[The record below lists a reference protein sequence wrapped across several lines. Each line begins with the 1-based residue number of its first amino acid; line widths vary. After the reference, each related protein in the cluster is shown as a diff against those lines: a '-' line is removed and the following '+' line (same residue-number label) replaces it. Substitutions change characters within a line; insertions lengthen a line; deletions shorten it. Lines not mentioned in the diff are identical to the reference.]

1 VSNFVQLTMNGAGP
15 GLCLT
20 CGSLRHCFITL
31 YLLSDYPAKLTV
43 HTSEG
48 ALMSPDKSRDQDL
61 RRFSEMRALVTGGA
75 GFIGSH
81 LTERLVDAGAKVL
94 VIDDMSNG
102 VQQNLSAV
110 KDRITLRRGSIVDT
124 ALARSAVKEHEPE
137 IVFHLAARNLVMS
150 IKDAREDAAVTI
162 IGLLNL
168 LDAIRQ
174 TDRTETFVHSST
186 GSVYGEPVESPQT
199 EKHSRTPTSPYGISK
214 MAAEDYL
221 RVWNKLY
228 GTQYVALRY
237 YNVYGPRQ
245 SANESTG
252 GGVIPVFANR
262 LLAGQ
267 PLTVDGTGKQQR
279 CFTYVSDVVKANLLA
294 ALNRKCWCD
303 FYNIATTERIDV
315 LSLAKLMMEVS
326 GVKTPIK
333 FGPERPGD
341 IMRFDPSIELAA
353 RRMGYAPEV
362 SLRDGLAF
370 YFEWLRSTRKQ

>member
-1 VSNFVQLTMNGAGP
+1 
-15 GLCLT
+15 
-20 CGSLRHCFITL
+20 
-31 YLLSDYPAKLTV
+31 
-43 HTSEG
+43 
-48 ALMSPDKSRDQDL
+48 MSPDKREERDLSRFKGT
-61 RRFSEMRALVTGGA
+61 RVLVTGGA

-81 LTERLVDAGAKVL
+81 LTEHLVKIGAKVL

-102 VQQNLSAV
+102 PPKNLDAVRDSIALSVGSVVDREFVRAAV
-110 KDRITLRRGSIVDT
+110 K
-124 ALARSAVKEHEPE
+124 KHEPE
-137 IVFHLAARNLVMS
+137 IVFHLAARNLVLS
-150 IKDAREDAAVTI
+150 IRNPGDDAQVTI

-168 LDAIRQ
+168 LDAIRE
-174 TDRTETFVHSST
+174 TDRTEVFVHSST

-199 EKHSRTPTSPYGISK
+199 EKHSRVPTSPYGVSK
-214 MAAEDYL
+214 MAAEEYL

-228 GTQYVALRY
+228 STQYVALRY

-267 PLTVDGTGKQQR
+267 PLIVDGTGKQQR
-279 CFTYVSDVVKANLLA
+279 CFTYVSDVARSNLLSA
-294 ALNRKCWCD
+294 INKKCWCN
-303 FYNIATTERIDV
+303 FYNIATNERMDI

-326 GVKTPIK
+326 GVKVPIQ

-353 RRMGYAPEV
+353 QKMGYAPKV
-362 SLRDGLAF
+362 TLRNGLIS
-370 YFEWLRSTRKQ
+370 YFDWLRSSRPH